1 MKSNYLV
8 ICCYHILT
16 YSFNTYLCPD
26 VVKFLINV
34 DEKVSVLI
42 LNFQLLNFLN
52 LCDRFN
58 CHLKWNIH
66 SLRKK
71 VILKESREKES
82 LKKNRRGGK
91 EKMFCMCS
99 KKCTQKNLGG
109 WNPGVAKETHTTA
122 SNSWSHS
129 IPPSGAGF
137 LV

>member
-26 VVKFLINV
+26 MVKFLINV

-42 LNFQLLNFLN
+42 LNFQLLSFLN

-71 VILKESREKES
+71 VILKESRKKES

-91 EKMFCMCS
+91 ENVLYVLKEMYTKESGGMKRWCS
-99 KKCTQKNLGG
+99 KRDTYYSFKQLISLYFSLRC
-109 WNPGVAKETHTTA
+109 W
-122 SNSWSHS
+122 
-129 IPPSGAGF
+129 I